1 MARTADPVVQA
12 IRRDAF
18 VDAAGSMIQ
27 TKGYEQMSIQDVL
40 DATGAS
46 RGAFYHYFDSKDAL
60 LEAVVDRMA
69 AAAMTLV
76 DPIIDD
82 PDLPALEKLSRAF
95 AGIAAFKAE
104 RRDLVLAVL
113 EVWMSN
119 DNAIVREKLR
129 RRQAGYLQAVLG
141 RIVDQGVGEGVF
153 VTGSPDRVGMVL
165 VSLMQGAGD
174 AAVDLFVGRQ
184 GGTVEYDE
192 VRRAFEAYR
201 EAFERILGA
210 PAGSVSILDDATLH
224 QWFA

>member
-1 MARTADPVVQA
+1 MARTADPLVQA

-18 VDAAGSMIQ
+18 VDAAASLIQ
-27 TKGYEQMSIQDVL
+27 AKGYEQTSIQDVL

-69 AAAMTLV
+69 AGAMTLV

-82 PDLPALEKLSRAF
+82 PDLVALDKLARVF
-95 AGIAAFKAE
+95 GGIAAFKAE

-113 EVWMSN
+113 DVWMSS
-119 DNAIVREKLR
+119 DNAIVRERLR
-129 RRQAGYLQAVLG
+129 RRQAGYLRAVLG
-141 RIVDQGVGEGVF
+141 RIVDQGIAEGVF

-165 VSLMQGAGD
+165 VSLMQGAGE
-174 AAVDLFVGRQ
+174 AAVELFVGRQ

-192 VRRAFEAYR
+192 VRHAFEAYR

-224 QWFA
+224 QWFE